1 MLDQPLLLTINEA
14 AHFLSV
20 SKTTLRRWTN
30 QGILKCYRIGKRGER
45 RFTRSDLLEFI
56 EGQET
61 STSTATPN
69 GELSAAGAVHVS
81 TYYHDITQQWEI
93 IRSYFMENLRGGG
106 RTVYLY
112 NSDYDWIVRGLTRA
126 GLQPESLIES
136 GNLLFLSTGD
146 TYLKGGYFDQ
156 SRMLDFW
163 AAKIDQAR
171 KDGIDTLFFSGEMGW
186 SNSGLPGCELLSP
199 YESELEEI
207 LRNFPSVTVVC
218 QYPLQEFSGE
228 TIFDSVCIHPTIQWG
243 NQPVTGLK
251 ERFANASFPSH
262 QSKSG

>member
-1 MLDQPLLLTINEA
+1 MLDQPVLLTINEA

-30 QGILKCYRIGKRGER
+30 QGMLKCYRIGKRGER
-45 RFTRSDLLEFI
+45 RFTRSDLLEGI

-81 TYYHDITQQWEI
+81 TYYRDITQQWEI
-93 IRSYFMENLRGGG
+93 IRPYFMENLRGGG

-136 GNLLFLSTGD
+136 GNLIFLSTGD

-156 SRMLDFW
+156 ARMLDFW
-163 AAKIDQAR
+163 TAKNDQAR

-186 SNSGLPGCELLSP
+186 ANSGLPGCELLSP

-207 LRNFPSVTVVC
+207 LQDFPSVTVVC
-218 QYPLQEFSGE
+218 QYRLQEFSGE
-228 TIFDSVCIHPTIQWG
+228 TIFDSVCIHPTIQWDS
-243 NQPVTGLK
+243 QPVAGLK
-251 ERFANASFPSH
+251 GPLENIPS
-262 QSKSG
+262 QSQ

>member
-1 MLDQPLLLTINEA
+1 MTNESGLLTINEA

-30 QGILKCYRIGKRGER
+30 QGILKCYRFGNRAER
-45 RFTRSDLLEFI
+45 RFSKSDLLEFI
-56 EGQET
+56 EGKET
-61 STSTATPN
+61 STSTATPTA
-69 GELSAAGAVHVS
+69 ELPGAVHVS
-81 TYYHDITQQWEI
+81 TYYRDTTQQWEI
-93 IRSYFMENLRGGG
+93 IRPYFLENLRDGG

-112 NSDYDWIVRGLTRA
+112 NSDPDWIVRGLARA
-126 GLQPESLIES
+126 GLQPESLMES
-136 GNLLFLSTGD
+136 GHLVFLSTGD

-156 SRMLDFW
+156 ARMLDFW
-163 AAKIDQAR
+163 AEKIDQAQ

-251 ERFANASFPSH
+251 ERFANASFPAH